1 MIVLG
6 ISEAHDAHACIMI
19 DGRVVA
25 AVAEERLTKTK
36 CDSRYPRRAIE
47 AVLGMS
53 GVTPE
58 QIDCAAFA
66 ANSSQLWHTIYNKH
80 ARFSVKDW
88 IEECEIYWKPKLL
101 DKKDVSPFI
110 IADRFSCYYEN
121 LDGFGHYYDFLLKAR
136 DTHPDHW
143 EALGDLARQK
153 TISDHLGLPA
163 NKVATFR
170 HEDCHKHYGWLTCPF
185 RDEEA
190 IILTLE
196 GGGDD
201 SSATASLSKKD
212 CINEIWKSNDVHVGR
227 LYAYMTLLL
236 GMKPGQHEYKVMGL
250 APYGNKFVGGEALEI
265 FRKIHHQC
273 YDTIQNSS
281 PYSDL
286 YFSIKDELEGKRF
299 DGIAWALQTW
309 TEEILCKWVIGNIR
323 KHGIHNVILS
333 GGVAQNIKA
342 VKAVADLPEVRK
354 VWAGPISG
362 DGSLGIGSAILATK
376 MLAPDLTVPLF
387 ENIYLGTQYDDSD
400 ILKEVQK
407 QKIHEQFKVKEN
419 WTANELATKICNGSI
434 VARFSGNMEFGQ
446 RALGNRSIL
455 ADPRKYETI
464 DKINTQI
471 KNRDFWMPFTP
482 SMTDYFAASA
492 LKNPKNLD
500 SPFMTMAFD
509 LACEMENL
517 QAVMHPADNTV
528 RPQILKK
535 YSNPKYYQLLQA
547 VEAQIGLACLLNTSF
562 NLHGDPIV
570 ESPYDALRTFKESK
584 LDLLVFDNI
593 MIERM

>member
-19 DGRVVA
+19 DGKVIA
-25 AVAEERLTKTK
+25 AVAEERLTKLK
-36 CDSRYPRRAIE
+36 CDSRYPRKAIE
-47 AVLGMS
+47 SVLKIS

-58 QIDCAAFA
+58 QIDCVAFA
-66 ANSSQLWHTIYNKH
+66 SNSSQLWHTIYNKH

-88 IEECEIYWKPKLL
+88 IEECELYWKPKLI
-101 DKKDVSPFI
+101 DNKDVSPFI
-110 IADRFSCYYEN
+110 IADRFIAYHEN
-121 LDGFGHYYDFLLKAR
+121 LDGFGHYYDFLQNAR
-136 DTHPDHW
+136 DAHPDQW
-143 EALGDLARQK
+143 EALGDIARRK

-163 NKVATFR
+163 NKVVTFR

-185 RDEEA
+185 RNEET

-212 CINEIWKSNDVHVGR
+212 GINEIWNSNEVHVGR
-227 LYAYMTLLL
+227 LYAYITLLL

-250 APYGNKFVGGEALEI
+250 APYGNKFVGCDALEI
-265 FRKIHHQC
+265 FRKIHNEC
-273 YDTIQNSS
+273 DDTIQNNS

-323 KHGIHNVILS
+323 THGIHNVILS

-342 VKAVADLPEVRK
+342 VKAVADLPEVHK

-362 DGSLGIGSAILATK
+362 DGSLAIGSAILATK
-376 MLAPDLTVPLF
+376 MLAPTLSVPLF
-387 ENIYLGTQYDDSD
+387 ENIYLGTCYDNSE
-400 ILKEVQK
+400 IRREIHNH
-407 QKIHEQFKVKEN
+407 KIHEHFKVTEN
-419 WTANELATKICNGSI
+419 WSFNELATKICNGSI
-434 VARFSGNMEFGQ
+434 AARFSGNMEFGQ

-455 ADPRKYETI
+455 ADPRSYETI
-464 DKINTQI
+464 KKINTQI

-482 SMTDYFAASA
+482 SMTDCFAGLA
-492 LKNPKNLD
+492 LKNSKNLD

-509 LACEMENL
+509 LDCGIENL

-535 YSNPKYYQLLQA
+535 VANPKYYELLKS
-547 VEAQIGLACLLNTSF
+547 VEKQIGVACLLNTSF
-562 NLHGDPIV
+562 NLHGEPIV
-570 ESPYDALRTFKESK
+570 ESPSDALRTFEESK
-584 LDLLVFDNI
+584 LDILAFDNI
-593 MIERM
+593 MIERA